1 MKVTE
6 LAPTT
11 PYSDVVALAVS
22 TIINQD
28 FEFKTSPLG
37 DLEGLYIFDNPD
49 SATLIEMD
57 SIMFIEVYNKLI
69 AAGGLTP
76 EILTLI
82 NSMANLL
89 DSAA

>member
-22 TIINQD
+22 TINQD

-57 SIMFIEVYNKLI
+57 SIMFVEVYNKLI
-69 AAGGLTP
+69 AAGGFIP
-76 EILTLI
+76 ETLTLI